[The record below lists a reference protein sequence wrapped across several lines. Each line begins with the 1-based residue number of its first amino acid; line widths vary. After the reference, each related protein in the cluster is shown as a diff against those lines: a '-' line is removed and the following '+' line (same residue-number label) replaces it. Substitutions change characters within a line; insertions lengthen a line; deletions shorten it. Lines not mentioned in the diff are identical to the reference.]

1 MTIVIVDG
9 DGENSFDATLA
20 AVLNDLIQAPGDT
33 MMGLYHYGDALEAT
47 PIGALGAAV
56 EQEYRTA
63 AQHHTGRAAYG
74 QALRRVGQ
82 RIQSGEDLLETNFLW
97 GTAISM
103 RFSDGGERCVR
114 LVAVGVDGTVHWCTA
129 KGQLPPAFARIPDGT
144 ALLSSDPVVAGL
156 DTVLDAAVREPDR
169 AGRAAVAAMIGS
181 IRGGDG
187 AGDGH
192 AAFGIWQ
199 HGRGFSA
206 TTLQQATEVIDRHL
220 AVTGDIDSAMERAAA
235 ELATAP
241 GRQSVTGFVGSGLVN
256 IDRTGPTPMV
266 VANAAVGTRLHLVAW
281 PLEETEPVEET
292 CPWHEL
298 APGNRQFVNA
308 LRALTRALTG
318 PPA

>member
-1 MTIVIVDG
+1 MIIDG

-20 AVLNDLIQAPGDT
+20 AVLNDLVQAPGDT
-33 MMGLYHYGDALEAT
+33 VMGLYHYGDALEAT
-47 PIGALGAAV
+47 PIDALGVAV

-63 AQHHTGRAAYG
+63 VQHHTGRAAFR
-74 QALRRVGQ
+74 QALRRAG
-82 RIQSGEDLLETNFLW
+82 RRMRSGEDLLETEFLW
-97 GTAISM
+97 GVAISM

-144 ALLSSDPVVAGL
+144 ALLSSDHVVAGL
-156 DTVLDAAVREPDR
+156 DAVLDAAVRESDR
-169 AGRAAVAAMIGS
+169 ACRAAVAAMIGS

-199 HGRGFSA
+199 QGGDFSA
-206 TTLQQATEVIDRHL
+206 TTLQQATDVLDRHL
-220 AVTGDIDSAMERAAA
+220 AATGDIDSATERAAA

-241 GRQSVTGFVGSGLVN
+241 GGQNANGFVGSGLVN
-256 IDRTGPTPMV
+256 IDRTGPAPMI
-266 VANAAVGTRLHLVAW
+266 VANAVVGTRLHLVAW
-281 PLEETEPVEET
+281 PLEESEPVEET

-298 APGNRQFVNA
+298 APSNRPFVNA
-308 LRALTRALTG
+308 LRALTRALTSLS
-318 PPA
+318 A